1 MSLPSLACVLCSRED
16 QIGEEGERGGL
27 SCKDWKSQTS
37 GAELCHFLHGL
48 DEVINLW
55 KGVVKADAPGCP
67 TLSFSPEFTGSVY
80 LGVPMLRET
89 CWDSQRGL

>member
-16 QIGEEGERGGL
+16 RIGEEGERGGL

-48 DEVINLW
+48 DEVINL
-55 KGVVKADAPGCP
+55 
-67 TLSFSPEFTGSVY
+67 
-80 LGVPMLRET
+80 
-89 CWDSQRGL
+89 